1 MILVISEKESAALTL
16 HMSIMRKSFR
26 NLIKARYKA
35 RRDDLNKSYD
45 YLLQII
51 KDALESKNKT
61 NEIHLNILDLEVLC
75 EFLNS
80 YTSKLAKF
88 DLKDMDL
95 EQLEVMEGL
104 HLRCR
109 ELMAA

>member
-26 NLIKARYKA
+26 NLIKACYKA
-35 RRDDLNKSYD
+35 HRDDLNKSYD
-45 YLLQII
+45 YLLQIV